1 MSAWRER
8 AALEGTRT
16 RLRDALR
23 AVDFALEPQLRTGA
37 ALTELLTVGG
47 AEIASARFDGSEPF
61 LCLYG
66 IERGEP
72 ELRAVRDWIGSVLE
86 RAAAARA
93 ERDEREQPGRETD

>member
-8 AALEGTRT
+8 AALDGTRS

-23 AVDFALEPQLRTGA
+23 AIDFALEPELRAGA
-37 ALTELLTVGG
+37 AVTELLTVGG
-47 AEIASARFDGSEPF
+47 QEVASARFDGSEPF

-66 IERGEP
+66 LERSEL
-72 ELRAVRDWIGSVLE
+72 ELRAVRAWIDQALE

-93 ERDEREQPGRETD
+93 ERAEGKQPDE